1 MIRFRPRD
9 FEAVE
14 HHDGGSPAWPV
25 TYEDMEP
32 WYRQAEDLYHVLG
45 TAGIDP
51 TEGPRSSPFPF
62 PGVGSDLPMQGLME
76 RLRGRHVR
84 CSLWNES

>member
-14 HHDGGSPAWPV
+14 HHDGGSPACPV